1 MNLKH
6 FAVLQ
11 KLQGK
16 SNLLEY
22 LVENKDVPIVELE
35 KAFGSLLEKE
45 TSTVAEEVVSDY
57 KTYLQKNTQL
67 GVVTVSDNE
76 FTVTGG
82 VDNRLVE
89 AIQLLTGDTKED
101 IVDNLVA
108 TVMSEIRGS
117 KELTVSNVE
126 ISDEDIVTTV
136 KYVIDDAE
144 YAISHADLAEEIP
157 VEKPVGEVEQ
167 SVAEISFDDIL
178 RQDEP
183 TIPEHVE
190 IDLDEIGED
199 VQAPVEEHEPVL
211 ADMLDAEAQ
220 EHNAVSGDEAFEH
233 YQDAVQR
240 VYEFVVKELQNRNL
254 DKRLNLH
261 I

>member
-67 GVVTVSDNE
+67 GIVTVSDNE

-117 KELTVSNVE
+117 KKLTVSNVE

-136 KYVIDDAE
+136 KHVIDDAE
-144 YAISHADLAEEIP
+144 YAISHADFAEELP
-157 VEKPVGEVEQ
+157 VEQPVGEVEQ

-211 ADMLDAEAQ
+211 ADMLDAEEQ
-220 EHNAVSGDEAFEH
+220 EHDAVSGDEAFEH

-240 VYEFVVKELQNRNL
+240 VYEFVVKELQDRNL

>member
-67 GVVTVSDNE
+67 GIVTVSDNE

-82 VDNRLVE
+82 VDNQLVE

-136 KYVIDDAE
+136 KHVIDDAE
-144 YAISHADLAEEIP
+144 YAISHADFAEEIP

-211 ADMLDAEAQ
+211 ADMLDAEEQ
-220 EHNAVSGDEAFEH
+220 EHDAVSGDEAFEH

>member
-1 MNLKH
+1 
-6 FAVLQ
+6 
-11 KLQGK
+11 
-16 SNLLEY
+16 
-22 LVENKDVPIVELE
+22 
-35 KAFGSLLEKE
+35 
-45 TSTVAEEVVSDY
+45 
-57 KTYLQKNTQL
+57 
-67 GVVTVSDNE
+67 
-76 FTVTGG
+76 
-82 VDNRLVE
+82 
-89 AIQLLTGDTKED
+89 
-101 IVDNLVA
+101 
-108 TVMSEIRGS
+108 MSEIRGS

-136 KYVIDDAE
+136 KHVIDDAE

-183 TIPEHVE
+183 TIPEHVD

-199 VQAPVEEHEPVL
+199 VQAPVKEHEPVL
-211 ADMLDAEAQ
+211 ADMLDAEEQ
-220 EHNAVSGDEAFEH
+220 EHDAVSGDEAFEH

-240 VYEFVVKELQNRNL
+240 VYEFVVKELQDRNL

>member
-67 GVVTVSDNE
+67 GIVTVSDNE

-136 KYVIDDAE
+136 KHVIDDAE
-144 YAISHADLAEEIP
+144 YAISHADFAE
-157 VEKPVGEVEQ
+157 EKPVGEVEQ

>member
-67 GVVTVSDNE
+67 GIVTVSDNE

-136 KYVIDDAE
+136 KHVIDDAE
-144 YAISHADLAEEIP
+144 YAISHADFAE
-157 VEKPVGEVEQ
+157 EKPVGEVEQ

-190 IDLDEIGED
+190 IDLDEIGET

-211 ADMLDAEAQ
+211 ADMLDAEEQ
-220 EHNAVSGDEAFEH
+220 EHEAVSGDEAFEH

>member
-45 TSTVAEEVVSDY
+45 TSTVADEVVSDY

-67 GVVTVSDNE
+67 GIVTVSDNE

-136 KYVIDDAE
+136 KHVIDDAE
-144 YAISHADLAEEIP
+144 YAISHADFAEEVP

-190 IDLDEIGED
+190 IDLDKISED

-211 ADMLDAEAQ
+211 ADMLDVEEQ
-220 EHNAVSGDEAFEH
+220 EHEAVSGDEAFEH

-240 VYEFVVKELQNRNL
+240 VYEFVVKELQDRNL

>member
-67 GVVTVSDNE
+67 GIVTVSDNE

-136 KYVIDDAE
+136 KHVIDDAE
-144 YAISHADLAEEIP
+144 YAISHADFAEEIP

>member
-67 GVVTVSDNE
+67 GIVTVSDNE

-136 KYVIDDAE
+136 KHVIDDAE
-144 YAISHADLAEEIP
+144 YAISHADFAKETK
-157 VEKPVGEVEQ
+157 VEQPVGEVEQ

-211 ADMLDAEAQ
+211 ADMLDAEKQ
-220 EHNAVSGDEAFEH
+220 EHDAVSGDEAFEH

-240 VYEFVVKELQNRNL
+240 VYEFVVKELQDRNL

>member
-45 TSTVAEEVVSDY
+45 TSIVAEEVVSDY

-67 GVVTVSDNE
+67 GIVTVSDNE

-136 KYVIDDAE
+136 KHVIDDAE
-144 YAISHADLAEEIP
+144 YAISHADFAEEIP

-190 IDLDEIGED
+190 IDLDEIGET
-199 VQAPVEEHEPVL
+199 VQTPVEEHEPVL
-211 ADMLDAEAQ
+211 ADMLDAEEQ
-220 EHNAVSGDEAFEH
+220 EHEAVSGDEAFEH

>member
-67 GVVTVSDNE
+67 GIVTVSDNE

-117 KELTVSNVE
+117 KKLTVSNVE

-136 KYVIDDAE
+136 KHVIDDAE
-144 YAISHADLAEEIP
+144 YAISHADFAEEIP

-183 TIPEHVE
+183 IIPEHVE
-190 IDLDEIGED
+190 IDLDKIGED

-211 ADMLDAEAQ
+211 ADMLDAEEQ
-220 EHNAVSGDEAFEH
+220 EHEAVSGDEAFEH

-240 VYEFVVKELQNRNL
+240 VYEFVVKELQDRNL

>member
-67 GVVTVSDNE
+67 GIVTVSDNE

-89 AIQLLTGDTKED
+89 AIQLLTGDKKED

-136 KYVIDDAE
+136 KHVIDDAE
-144 YAISHADLAEEIP
+144 YAISHADFAEETP
-157 VEKPVGEVEQ
+157 VEQPVGEVEQ

-190 IDLDEIGED
+190 IDLDKIGED
-199 VQAPVEEHEPVL
+199 VQPVEVHEPVL

>member
-45 TSTVAEEVVSDY
+45 TSTVVEEVVSDY

-67 GVVTVSDNE
+67 GIVTVSDNE

-117 KELTVSNVE
+117 KKLTVSNVE

-136 KYVIDDAE
+136 KHVIDDAE
-144 YAISHADLAEEIP
+144 YAISHADFAEEIP

-190 IDLDEIGED
+190 IDLDKIGED

-211 ADMLDAEAQ
+211 ADMLDAEEQ
-220 EHNAVSGDEAFEH
+220 EYEAVSGDEAFEH

-240 VYEFVVKELQNRNL
+240 VYEFVVKELQDRNL

>member
-67 GVVTVSDNE
+67 GIVTVSDNE

-136 KYVIDDAE
+136 KHVIDDAE
-144 YAISHADLAEEIP
+144 YAISHADFAE
-157 VEKPVGEVEQ
+157 EKPVGEVEQ

-211 ADMLDAEAQ
+211 ADMLDAEEQ
-220 EHNAVSGDEAFEH
+220 EHEAVSGDEAFEH

>member
-67 GVVTVSDNE
+67 GIVTVSDNE

-89 AIQLLTGDTKED
+89 AIQLLTGDAKED

-136 KYVIDDAE
+136 KHVIDDAE
-144 YAISHADLAEEIP
+144 YAISHADFAEEIP

-190 IDLDEIGED
+190 IDLDKIGED

-211 ADMLDAEAQ
+211 ADMLDAEEQ
-220 EHNAVSGDEAFEH
+220 EHEAVSGDEAFEH

-240 VYEFVVKELQNRNL
+240 VYEFVVKELQDRNL

>member
-45 TSTVAEEVVSDY
+45 ISTVAEEVVSDY

-67 GVVTVSDNE
+67 GIVTVSDNE

-89 AIQLLTGDTKED
+89 AIQLLTGDTKEY

-136 KYVIDDAE
+136 KHVIDDAE
-144 YAISHADLAEEIP
+144 YAISHADFAEEIP

-190 IDLDEIGED
+190 IDLDKISED

-211 ADMLDAEAQ
+211 ADMLDAEEQ
-220 EHNAVSGDEAFEH
+220 EHEAVSGDEAFEH

-240 VYEFVVKELQNRNL
+240 VYEFVVKELQDRNL

>member
-67 GVVTVSDNE
+67 GIVTVSDNE

-136 KYVIDDAE
+136 KHVIDDAE

-178 RQDEP
+178 RQDEL

>member
-67 GVVTVSDNE
+67 GIVTVSDNE

-126 ISDEDIVTTV
+126 ISDEDIVATV
-136 KYVIDDAE
+136 KHVIDDAE
-144 YAISHADLAEEIP
+144 YAISHAEFAEETP
-157 VEKPVGEVEQ
+157 VEKPIGEVEQ

-183 TIPEHVE
+183 AIPEHVE
-190 IDLDEIGED
+190 IDMDELDDNI
-199 VQAPVEEHEPVL
+199 QHHVEEHEPVL
-211 ADMLDAEAQ
+211 ADMLDAETQ
-220 EHNAVSGDEAFEH
+220 EHDVVEDETFAN
-233 YQDAVQR
+233 YKDAVQR
-240 VYEFVVKELQNRNL
+240 VYEFVVKELQDRNL

>member
-67 GVVTVSDNE
+67 GIVTVSDNE

-117 KELTVSNVE
+117 KKLTVSNVE

-136 KYVIDDAE
+136 KHVIDDAE
-144 YAISHADLAEEIP
+144 YAISHADFAEETQ
-157 VEKPVGEVEQ
+157 VEQSVGEVEQ

-211 ADMLDAEAQ
+211 ADMLDAEEQ
-220 EHNAVSGDEAFEH
+220 EHDAVSGDEAFEH

-240 VYEFVVKELQNRNL
+240 VYEFVVKELQDRNL